1 MSVSPAPRPHA
12 HTSLGAPSSALR
24 SRIPQPTSPARPQ
37 REPTRENALG
47 VDFARSRSASPRPA
61 PLRASPAP
69 RNRESVVA
77 SEDSFGQT
85 VFLNRVPPRTSS
97 LSRPPTRLDVP
108 SSPDDPLFY
117 HPPQP
122 SFPLPHS
129 RSAQH
134 QRESMVTQSSNITTS
149 SVYPASSSSQTGPD
163 SPPSPSTPS
172 AHSSIDPV
180 QTPGFAVDADDVS
193 YRLRLLVRN
202 NYFLPPAHS
211 KPNHSELSL
220 LSPNANQPPVKT
232 PSPTFRD
239 LFRVRPRTPSRA
251 GPESP
256 KTTKA
261 PAVASPVVRPPVPA
275 RTSTCPT
282 PLSTAPSM
290 REKER
295 RGRVLVIRERLDDL
309 VTAANAAEID
319 MRAREDDRRRREP
332 PNANPNPA
340 TAAADFIDPTEI
352 VDLPSYMFPVQS
364 SLAPFGGLGVDNSV
378 GAAALADA
386 LPPRAEDMEDEA
398 WRKALLHKAVGLSML
413 SIPDPTPPPTQRS
426 ASSVSTRSPAS
437 V

>member
-12 HTSLGAPSSALR
+12 HTSLGAPSSSLR
-24 SRIPQPTSPARPQ
+24 SRIPQPSPVRPQ
-37 REPTRENALG
+37 RSPSRAENALG
-47 VDFARSRSASPRPA
+47 VQFARSRSASPRPA
-61 PLRASPAP
+61 PLTSAEPPP

-85 VFLNRVPPRTSS
+85 VFLNRLPPRTSS
-97 LSRPPTRLDVP
+97 LSRPPTRQDVP

-122 SFPLPHS
+122 MFPLPHS
-129 RSAQH
+129 RSALH
-134 QRESMVTQSSNITTS
+134 QRESMVTQSSNLTAS
-149 SVYPASSSSQTGPD
+149 SIYPASSSSQTGPD

-220 LSPNANQPPVKT
+220 LAPNANQPPVKT

-261 PAVASPVVRPPVPA
+261 PAAASPVVRPPVPA

-332 PNANPNPA
+332 PSANPNPA
-340 TAAADFIDPTEI
+340 VAAADFIDPTET
-352 VDLPSYMFPVQS
+352 VDLPS
-364 SLAPFGGLGVDNSV
+364 
-378 GAAALADA
+378 
-386 LPPRAEDMEDEA
+386 
-398 WRKALLHKAVGLSML
+398 
-413 SIPDPTPPPTQRS
+413 
-426 ASSVSTRSPAS
+426 
-437 V
+437 